1 MNRRDFI
8 KVAVAGFG
16 TVLASG
22 AAINMLNTKPVP
34 GTAPAAEAA
43 PQAADGKQ
51 NVVVITGSP
60 HRAGTSALLADKFI
74 EGAQ

>member
-8 KVAVAGFG
+8 KVAIAGFG

-34 GTAPAAEAA
+34 ETAPVAEAA
-43 PQAADGKQ
+43 PQAAY
-51 NVVVITGSP
+51 
-60 HRAGTSALLADKFI
+60 AL
-74 EGAQ
+74 GAKL